1 MTSEDA
7 IWRPDGD
14 LFTYKGTKQGQVG
27 QTTAVKTQTW
37 GIALGL
43 CKGALSLAACKT
55 LQLAATHHHS
65 ETEAYCVTMQHA
77 TIEFETGQDIRVISL
92 ILSRPELHLHSLN
105 ETDTLL
111 RSLFPSHT
119 AGQIPFIPVM
129 IIQGALPGHRWM
141 DCLYS

>member
-1 MTSEDA
+1 M
-7 IWRPDGD
+7 
-14 LFTYKGTKQGQVG
+14 QVG
-27 QTTAVKTQTW
+27 NSSRE
-37 GIALGL
+37 LL
-43 CKGALSLAACKT
+43 F
-55 LQLAATHHHS
+55 
-65 ETEAYCVTMQHA
+65 
-77 TIEFETGQDIRVISL
+77 EFELAQDIRAIFL

-141 DCLYS
+141 DCLYSQPPTLCIHADQLSLSALPQASCSAPPRAPWYR